1 MTNETGGPRR
11 PTILPM
17 SDPTVAEAAE
27 RATVEPLQTRVG
39 RHWAQEN
46 AETFCYDHER
56 EQWMRWDGSRWET
69 ERTDAALD
77 SMINFVEALRVR
89 DPRGYK
95 GAANVSFM
103 RSSLSIAAASRLMA
117 RKSDDF
123 DADPFLLGVPG
134 GQVNLLT
141 GEIEA
146 PRQLSMI
153 SKQVIVRPVKGPCPK
168 WMAFLKQAHAGQEE
182 VVDWLQKFCAEVLLG
197 KQTDHHFAFFY
208 GDGGNGKSQF
218 LETIREL
225 MGDYA
230 EEAQEG
236 TFTRPEKGAYHGHTH
251 VLARLRGKRLV
262 TVSEPGVGDVWD
274 LGRIKAWAGGNIIS
288 ANHMRQES
296 VPFKPVGMLVCTANH
311 QLKVESVDNAV
322 ARRLKYLVW
331 PHKFHG
337 DGYEHLTVTDLGA
350 KIMAEEGPQILW
362 WMIQGVPR
370 LLAEG
375 LGAADVM
382 KREAKNYLREQD
394 TMQRFIDETFVAD
407 EQVQPG
413 VNLRDA
419 VAIYN
424 EWARINEAPALKRIG
439 EHLTKKGLSITKTN
453 TERFVRKQGLSGDGM
468 RLMSNILMGRIKA
481 KELTKTEADRW
492 SAHLS
497 EWKLTGE
504 DGEYLDQQ
512 LGVVRDG

>member
-1 MTNETGGPRR
+1 MTDERGPRR

-17 SDPTVAEAAE
+17 SDPNVAEAAE
-27 RATVEPLQTRVG
+27 RAAVEPLQTRVG

-46 AETFCYDHER
+46 ADAFCYDHEGER
-56 EQWMRWDGSRWET
+56 WMRWDGSRWED
-69 ERTDAALD
+69 ERTGAALD
-77 SMINFVEALRVR
+77 SMVNFVEALRVR

-95 GAANVSFM
+95 GAANLSFIK
-103 RSSLSIAAASRLMA
+103 SALSIAAASRLMA
-117 RKSDDF
+117 RKTDDF

-141 GEIEA
+141 GEIED
-146 PRQLSMI
+146 PRQTSMI
-153 SKQVIVRPVKGPCPK
+153 SKQVIVRPEKGECPK
-168 WMAFLKQAHAGQEE
+168 WIAFLRQAHEGQEE
-182 VVDWLQKFCAEVLLG
+182 VVDWLQKFCAEILLG

-236 TFTRPEKGAYHGHTH
+236 TFTRPEKGGYHGHTH

-288 ANHMRQES
+288 ANRMRQES

-370 LLAEG
+370 LLEEG

-382 KREAKNYLREQD
+382 KVAGKAYLREQD

-419 VAIYN
+419 VTIYN

-439 EHLTKKGLSITKTN
+439 ELLTKKGLTISKTN
-453 TERFVRKQGLSGDGM
+453 TERFVRKQSLSAEGM
-468 RLMSNILMGRIKA
+468 TLMSNALMARIRA
-481 KELTKTEADRW
+481 KELTKAEAARW
-492 SAHLS
+492 SPTLS
-497 EWKLTGE
+497 EWKLAGE
-504 DGEYLDQQ
+504 DGAYLDDL
-512 LGVVRDG
+512 LGVEK